1 MNRSVYRDQIGTSL
15 KLSEELQILF
25 GDPVFRQYQQEH
37 QAKFKPTEKE
47 IATAIAF
54 YSRDESIIEDCQEID
69 KLTQSELESLENQ
82 LKRSHLKSAK
92 RKATR
97 TKTATTA
104 KGIKAGRSQ
113 RDAAHDAGMLECWN
127 AGNSKTTSIL
137 LKATVEFVY

>member
-25 GDPVFRQYQQEH
+25 GYPVFRQYQQEH

-47 IATAIAF
+47 IATAIVF

-82 LKRSHLKSAK
+82 LKRSHLKSAERK
-92 RKATR
+92 R
-97 TKTATTA
+97 
-104 KGIKAGRSQ
+104 
-113 RDAAHDAGMLECWN
+113 LEQ
-127 AGNSKTTSIL
+127 KQQQL
-137 LKATVEFVY
+137 